1 MLLAEEPVFIKAPSR
16 AELVNREGVKY
27 TAFRASLRP
36 KYGLVWTHI
45 ALGYVTLVVVLLGCG
60 WLQLQGAPWWLI
72 VPVGALLTGYLL
84 AYIHLFI
91 HEAAHYNLAPV
102 RKTNDRLAN
111 LFIGL
116 IVGVDISSYRPIHFD
131 HHRHL
136 GTTRDP
142 ERTYFDSLTWGFI
155 VESLLGIRVLKVI
168 SARKDNNGGHC
179 LNDGVKAAAAGRTM
193 LVFGSLVNLGLLSL
207 LWAGGFCQVMLV
219 WLGGIGAVFPFFTAI
234 RQLLEHRGEHALASV
249 NYAEVDHGAVT
260 RMFGDGPLAG
270 TLGGAGFN
278 RHLLHHWD
286 PQLSYTR
293 LKEAEVFLLD
303 TAFGPPIR
311 EMRAT
316 YLLAFRKLFNR

>member
-1 MLLAEEPVFIKAPSR
+1 MLLAEEPVFIKAPSK
-16 AELVNREGVKY
+16 AELANREGVKY

-45 ALGYVTLVVVLLGCG
+45 ALGYVALVAVLLGCG
-60 WLQLQGAPWWLI
+60 RLQRQGAPWWLI

-91 HEAAHYNLAPV
+91 HEAAHYNLAAK

-116 IVGVDISSYRPIHFD
+116 IVGVNISSYRLTHLD
-131 HHRHL
+131 HHRYL

-168 SARKDNNGGHC
+168 GARQDNNAAHRVN
-179 LNDGVKAAAAGRTM
+179 NDTRAAAAARAM
-193 LVFGSLVNLGLLSL
+193 LVLGSLVNLGLLSL
-207 LWAGGFCQVMLV
+207 LWAGGLWQVMLV
-219 WLGGIGAVFPFFTAI
+219 WLGGIGAVFPFFAAI

-260 RMFGDGPLAG
+260 RMFGDGPLAS

-278 RHLLHHWD
+278 RHMLHHWD

-293 LKEAEVFLLD
+293 LKEAEAFLLD
-303 TAFGPPIR
+303 TAMGPLIR
-311 EMRAT
+311 DMRAT
-316 YLLAFRKLFNR
+316 YLLAFSRLFKR